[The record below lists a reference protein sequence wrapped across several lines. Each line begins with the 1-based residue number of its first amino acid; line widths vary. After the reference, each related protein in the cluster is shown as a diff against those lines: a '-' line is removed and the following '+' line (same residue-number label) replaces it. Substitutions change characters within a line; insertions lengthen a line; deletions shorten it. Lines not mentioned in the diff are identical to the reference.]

1 MTRAP
6 TAHDIA
12 ALARTALDSV
22 PAPFAALHALEAG
35 S

>member
-12 ALARTALDSV
+12 ALARATLDNV
-22 PAPFAALHALEAG
+22 PAPFAALHALEGG